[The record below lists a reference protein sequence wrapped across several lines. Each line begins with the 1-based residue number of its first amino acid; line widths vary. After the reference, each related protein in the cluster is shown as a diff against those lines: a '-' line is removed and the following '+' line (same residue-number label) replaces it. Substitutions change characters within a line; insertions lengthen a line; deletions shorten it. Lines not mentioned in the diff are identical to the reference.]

1 MRRMWVLAGFLALPL
16 TLATAAC
23 SGGPNSS
30 SSSSDPNGTLPMASG
45 PATTAAASPSA
56 AASKLGY
63 VMPPFGKDVR
73 IQMTSWIPVD
83 ADQAR
88 AVVADKNYELA
99 FLYAEYKAGQDQQW
113 AKYVTPVMQRE
124 IMSVLTGQDVTTE
137 SFTGTIRYFKM
148 RVIPDPT
155 VPGRLDV
162 SSCFDNAKSSN
173 TDIKTG
179 AVLPDTVT
187 ANQHY
192 VRVTDQLAKSAAG
205 AWQVAASLPPVYYPQ
220 AKECKP

>member
-23 SGGPNSS
+23 SSGSGSS
-30 SSSSDPNGTLPMASG
+30 GNDPNGTLPTASA
-45 PATTAAASPSA
+45 PPTTAAASPTA
-56 AASKLGY
+56 AAPRLGY
-63 VMPPFGKDVR
+63 VMPPFGKDVS
-73 IQMTSWIPVD
+73 IQMTSWMPGD
-83 ADQAR
+83 ANQAR
-88 AVVADKNYELA
+88 AVIADKNYELA
-99 FLYAEYKAGQDQQW
+99 FLYSEYKGGKDQQW
-113 AKYVTPVMQRE
+113 TKYATPVMQRE

-155 VPGRLDV
+155 VAGRLDV

-173 TDIKTG
+173 TSLKTG
-179 AVLPDTVT
+179 AVLPGTAN

-192 VRVTDQLAKSAAG
+192 VRITDQLAKNASG
-205 AWQVAASLPPVYYPQ
+205 EWQVAASLPPVYYPQ
-220 AKECKP
+220 AKECKQ

>member
-16 TLATAAC
+16 ALATAAC
-23 SGGPNSS
+23 GSGPS
-30 SSSSDPNGTLPMASG
+30 SSSSDLNGTLPTASG

-56 AASKLGY
+56 AAPKLGY
-63 VMPPFGKDVR
+63 VMPPFGKDVS
-73 IQMTSWIPVD
+73 IQMTSWIPAD

-99 FLYAEYKAGQDQQW
+99 FLYAEYKGGQDQQW
-113 AKYVTPVMQRE
+113 IKYATPVMQRE
-124 IMSVLTGQDVTTE
+124 IMSVLTARDVTTE
-137 SFTGTIRYFKM
+137 SFTGTIRYFDM

-173 TDIKTG
+173 TDLKTG

-192 VRVTDQLAKSAAG
+192 ARVTDQLAKSAAG
-205 AWQVAASLPPVYYPQ
+205 VWQVAASLQPVYYPQ
-220 AKECKP
+220 AKECKQ